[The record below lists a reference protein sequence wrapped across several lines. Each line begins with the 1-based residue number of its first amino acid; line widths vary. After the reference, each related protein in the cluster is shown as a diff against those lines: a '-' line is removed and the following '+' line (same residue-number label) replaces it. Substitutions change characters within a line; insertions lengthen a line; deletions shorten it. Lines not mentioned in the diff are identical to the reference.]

1 MARDSLYPVSV
12 KAGKPILGML
22 PTGWQKL
29 SLEKC
34 LNIEARKAYIQDN
47 QEYDLV
53 TVKRS
58 RGGVI
63 RREHLKGKDIS
74 VKSQFYIKEG
84 DFLISKRQ
92 IVHGACGLVPKEL
105 SGSIVSNEYCVLTGK
120 SGFYL
125 PYMEFLSESLY
136 FQQTCFHSSI
146 GVHIEKMIFKLD
158 SWFKWPFNI
167 PPLSE
172 QKRIVKILS
181 TWDKAISVTEKLLAN
196 SQQQKKAL
204 MQQLLTGKKRLL
216 DENGVRFSGEW
227 EKGKFCDMANIDTGY
242 AFKSKDFTQSDSGI
256 PIIRMSDFKTG
267 GLDVLGAAKV
277 DRDSVNGLDKFK
289 LRVGDFVFGMSGSLN
304 NYGRVE
310 KKDLPCYLN
319 QRVGRIL
326 AKECANQAFITYLYL
341 SDSIQQ
347 SILDKAAGA
356 AQLNISISDLRSM
369 VVYYPCIEEQQKI
382 AAVLSAADAEISTLE
397 KKLACLRDEKKA
409 LMQQLLTGKRRVK
422 VDEAVAE

>member
-1 MARDSLYPVSV
+1 MVPKGWEKNSLDSLFEFKNGLNTEKEQYGNGYKFVNV
-12 KAGKPILGML
+12 MDVFRNDILTESKIIGRVQV
-22 PTGWQKL
+22 TDKQ
-29 SLEKC
+29 LEGYQLKYGDV
-34 LNIEARKAYIQDN
+34 LFNRTSETFDEIAIAAIYLDN
-47 QEYDLV
+47 AIA
-53 TVKRS
+53 TF
-58 RGGVI
+58 GGFVI
-63 RREHLKGKDIS
+63 RARPKGNQIDPAYSVFLFQSKNYRSQVVKLGQGAIRANIGQKDLARVCI
-74 VKSQFYIKEG
+74 
-84 DFLISKRQ
+84 
-92 IVHGACGLVPKEL
+92 LVP
-105 SGSIVSNEYCVLTGK
+105 
-120 SGFYL
+120 
-125 PYMEFLSESLY
+125 
-136 FQQTCFHSSI
+136 
-146 GVHIEKMIFKLD
+146 
-158 SWFKWPFNI
+158 
-167 PPLSE
+167 PLAE
-172 QKRIVKILS
+172 QKKIAQILS
-181 TWDKAISVTEKLLAN
+181 TWDKAISVTEKLLTN

>member
-1 MARDSLYPVSV
+1 MAREI
-12 KAGKPILGML
+12 IL
-22 PTGWQKL
+22 QKL
-29 SLEKC
+29 PVGWSYNLLDNIAERCSGHTPSKSFPEYWNGGIKWISLADSCRLDKGYVYETDKEISLEGIK
-34 LNIEARKAYIQDN
+34 NSSAEVHPA
-47 QEYDLV
+47 E
-53 TVKRS
+53 TVVLS
-58 RGGVI
+58 RDAGV
-63 RREHLKGKDIS
+63 
-74 VKSQFYIKEG
+74 
-84 DFLISKRQ
+84 
-92 IVHGACGLVPKEL
+92 
-105 SGSIVSNEYCVLTGK
+105 GK
-120 SGFYL
+120 SGVMATPMAVSQHFIAWKCDNKEKLHSWYLYNWLQLNKEEFERQAVGSTIKTIGL
-125 PYMEFLSESLY
+125 PY
-136 FQQTCFHSSI
+136 
-146 GVHIEKMIFKLD
+146 FKKLRIAVP
-158 SWFKWPFNI
+158 PFD
-167 PPLSE
+167 E
-172 QKRIVKILS
+172 QKKIAQILS
-181 TWDKAISVTEKLLAN
+181 TWDKAISVTEKLLTN

-310 KKDLPCYLN
+310 TKDLPCYLN